1 MVGKGKKGGKPAAAA
16 APAAAK
22 GKKEKA
28 PLMSDDDDEA
38 EEVRAS
44 QCVLFCE
51 GGCSPNCSILIELSR
66 RCML

>member
-1 MVGKGKKGGKPAAAA
+1 
-16 APAAAK
+16 
-22 GKKEKA
+22 
-28 PLMSDDDDEA
+28 MSDDDDEA

-44 QCVLFCE
+44 PCVLFCE